1 MKIKCWKVWIIKF
14 LLLLSKNAFIKKSD
28 DFWRM
33 CVDYRHVNAWIRK
46 NAYPLP
52 LIQGCIDQL
61 GKARYLSRIDLTSG
75 YWQIRIKESDI
86 PKTAF
91 NTRNGKYEFLIMPFD
106 LTNAPTTFQ
115 TLINKIFRPFLNK
128 FVIAYLDDI
137 VIYSNSYQEYIQHLR
152 QVLDLLR
159 KNQLYAKSHKCMFDK
174 SELNFCEHV
183 VGNGVVKMMNNKI
196 RSIREWS

>member
-1 MKIKCWKVWIIKF
+1 MSKE
-14 LLLLSKNAFIKKSD
+14 LLRESIFAWGSLVLFVKKSD
-28 DFWRM
+28 DSWRM
-33 CVDYRHVNAWIRK
+33 CVDYRHVNARTRK

-86 PKTAF
+86 PKIIF
-91 NTRNGKYEFLIMPFD
+91 NTRNDKYEFLIISFD
-106 LTNAPTTFQ
+106 LTNASTTFQ
-115 TLINKIFRPFLNK
+115 TFINKIFRSFLNK

-137 VIYSNSYQEYIQHLR
+137 VIYSNFYQEYIQYLR

-159 KNQLYAKSHKCMFDK
+159 KNQLYAKSHKCVFDK
-174 SELNFCEHV
+174 SKLNFCEYIV
-183 VGNGVVKMMNNKI
+183 ENDVVKMMDNKI
-196 RSIREWS
+196 KSIHE